1 MDPEQFLEICL
12 AEQTTQKVLEDQGL
26 CLGCGG
32 NVVGTSLGS
41 TECLPPYS
49 IVLYARVAFENG
61 FSMNCNE
68 LADMWSN
75 RLKEQTEQ
83 EWASCVADIK
93 RDFDPNDTEMEVPGS
108 CPFLFSPT
116 LVEETYGEDD
126 GANRMV
132 YTSSIF
138 ATDIFNNEQ
147 GKMDMVDRLYNIWE
161 QFDRAESSRTVEGAY
176 DTQREDLYIKFSDAA
191 VGRDMALACGSA
203 VITSFAIL
211 LHTRS
216 PFLTG
221 IGLFQIVLSFPL
233 SFFVYTFLIGLEFFP
248 FLNFI
253 GVFVVFALGADD
265 IFVAVDKWK
274 NARLEFPRASTEQIA
289 AIALPDGAGAMFLT
303 TITTAI
309 AFFGTAIC
317 PVAPIKLFAIFCGL
331 LIIFDYI
338 MCVLL
343 VFPALCIYDKRI
355 QAQHALGKNPNCC
368 IMCHCCFK
376 DGGTVQNKDEEEGAD
391 VDDDKFNQHD
401 SLIRRIL
408 MGYYNIL
415 HKLRWGV
422 LVACAVGL
430 GICIYFALT
439 IKLPTSADVRILD
452 ETNQFELNYAWR
464 QELLYDYLR
473 KAGGSRN
480 LAGLGLKPADTGD
493 LNNPAEWSQLVLD
506 STFEPK
512 SEEAQLYLDSLCPS
526 LFREDFADIPVEG
539 YKCPFNSFGTW
550 VQDQSEQAQN
560 GTASDVYLENCA
572 NAKGIPIPPESF
584 HSCMIAWSRLVGETS
599 VLSNEGKVK
608 IMFFPFLSRVRW
620 DSPFND
626 LDEEWN
632 LIESWMKRTNEDRAP
647 AGVNKMF
654 FSSMDFWWYD
664 TNGQMLDTAYG
675 AAGIALAAAA
685 LIIFFSSRSITL
697 TAFAIITIGYVLTSV
712 TASLVGFGWTLG
724 FLESICFAIL
734 IGVSV
739 DFVIH
744 FCHAYAHLPGE
755 VPRGERTKFALIRM
769 GPSILAAAF
778 TTIAAAIIMLF
789 TIITFFQKFALIL
802 FMTVIQASVGSFVVF
817 LTMVDCM
824 GPTNPTYL
832 VDRLVFRLFG
842 KESETDSSEPSTKAD
857 SAEKE

>member
-1 MDPEQFLEICL
+1 M
-12 AEQTTQKVLEDQGL
+12 
-26 CLGCGG
+26 
-32 NVVGTSLGS
+32 
-41 TECLPPYS
+41 
-49 IVLYARVAFENG
+49 
-61 FSMNCNE
+61 
-68 LADMWSN
+68 
-75 RLKEQTEQ
+75 
-83 EWASCVADIK
+83 
-93 RDFDPNDTEMEVPGS
+93 
-108 CPFLFSPT
+108 
-116 LVEETYGEDD
+116 
-126 GANRMV
+126 
-132 YTSSIF
+132 F
-138 ATDIFNNEQ
+138 AY
-147 GKMDMVDRLYNIWE
+147 L
-161 QFDRAESSRTVEGAY
+161 
-176 DTQREDLYIKFSDAA
+176 
-191 VGRDMALACGSA
+191 SA
-203 VITSFAIL
+203 TCSVC
-211 LHTRS
+211 
-216 PFLTG
+216 
-221 IGLFQIVLSFPL
+221 
-233 SFFVYTFLIGLEFFP
+233 
-248 FLNFI
+248 
-253 GVFVVFALGADD
+253 FAL
-265 IFVAVDKWK
+265 
-274 NARLEFPRASTEQIA
+274 
-289 AIALPDGAGAMFLT
+289 
-303 TITTAI
+303 
-309 AFFGTAIC
+309 
-317 PVAPIKLFAIFCGL
+317 
-331 LIIFDYI
+331 
-338 MCVLL
+338 
-343 VFPALCIYDKRI
+343 
-355 QAQHALGKNPNCC
+355 
-368 IMCHCCFK
+368 K
-376 DGGTVQNKDEEEGAD
+376 D
-391 VDDDKFNQHD
+391 
-401 SLIRRIL
+401 
-408 MGYYNIL
+408 
-415 HKLRWGV
+415 
-422 LVACAVGL
+422 
-430 GICIYFALT
+430 
-439 IKLPTSADVRILD
+439 
-452 ETNQFELNYAWR
+452 
-464 QELLYDYLR
+464 
-473 KAGGSRN
+473 
-480 LAGLGLKPADTGD
+480 
-493 LNNPAEWSQLVLD
+493 NPAEWSQLVLD

-560 GTASDVYLENCA
+560 GTASDVYLDNCA

-789 TIITFFQKFALIL
+789 TI
-802 FMTVIQASVGSFVVF
+802 M
-817 LTMVDCM
+817 
-824 GPTNPTYL
+824 
-832 VDRLVFRLFG
+832 
-842 KESETDSSEPSTKAD
+842 
-857 SAEKE
+857 